1 MIRGGPRE
9 AGGGPREAVRLRE
22 VTPEDVALL
31 YRWRMEPGARRMFRD
46 TGVVPFEAHEAFLR
60 RYFQPGNAD
69 RWFIVEAL
77 GEPVGAIALYDF
89 SADGTEAEWGRFV
102 LAREHR
108 GRSWGRKSLELL
120 IEYARSA
127 GVRRL
132 RCEVL
137 ADNAVAA
144 GLYHRLG
151 FAETGSYEQDGRRF
165 LELSV
170 QLTEEAR

>member
-1 MIRGGPRE
+1 MIHAGPRE
-9 AGGGPREAVRLRE
+9 VGGDPWGEVRLRE
-22 VTPEDVALL
+22 VTLEDAALL
-31 YRWRMEPGARRMFRD
+31 YRWRMEPHARRMFRD
-46 TGVVPFEAHEAFLR
+46 TNVVPFGVHEAYLR
-60 RYFQPGNAD
+60 RYFQPDNAD
-69 RWFIVEAL
+69 RWFVAEAL
-77 GEPVGAIALYDF
+77 GEPVGALALYDF

-102 LAREHR
+102 LAPEHR
-108 GRSWGRKSLELL
+108 GRGWGRKSLELL